1 MNELKNKIKK
11 MKTNDKNHDRVI
23 DEAIYF
29 LDKAQECLDEGLKD
43 PESWNT
49 ENVLINKAIFKLL
62 PQMYLL
68 QQIHR
73 NSSDSGE
80 N

>member
-11 MKTNDKNHDRVI
+11 MKNHEKNHDRVI
-23 DEAIYF
+23 DEALYF

-43 PESWNT
+43 PESWNA
-49 ENVLINKAIFKLL
+49 ENMVINKSIIKLL

-68 QQIHR
+68 QQFHR
-73 NSSDSGE
+73 NSPDSVE